1 MIEMNLRRLTMT
13 KIKVDVNSVPIN
25 EGDYIVITYDN
36 KITPAQEIKSVF
48 DSICQEFKDRNRV
61 IAIPNSMEII
71 AYNKSRMIEMLR
83 NLLNELEGNNE

>member
-1 MIEMNLRRLTMT
+1 MYDIYST
-13 KIKVDVNSVPIN
+13 PIN

-36 KITPAQEIKSVF
+36 TITPEKIKSVF

-83 NLLNELEGNNE
+83 NLLNELEDNND

>member
-1 MIEMNLRRLTMT
+1 MIIIYNLETLS
-13 KIKVDVNSVPIN
+13 VN
-25 EGDYIVITYDN
+25 EDDYIVITYDN
-36 KITPAQEIKSVF
+36 KITPVEVKSVF

-83 NLLNELEGNNE
+83 NLLNELEDNND

>member
-1 MIEMNLRRLTMT
+1 MIIIYNLETL
-13 KIKVDVNSVPIN
+13 SIN
-25 EGDYIVITYDN
+25 DGDYIVITYDN
-36 KITPAQEIKSVF
+36 KITPTKIKSVF

-83 NLLNELEGNNE
+83 NLLNELEDNND

>member
-1 MIEMNLRRLTMT
+1 MIIIYNLETLQ
-13 KIKVDVNSVPIN
+13 IN

-36 KITPAQEIKSVF
+36 KTTPAKIKSVF

-83 NLLNELEGNNE
+83 NLLNELEDNND

>member
-1 MIEMNLRRLTMT
+1 MRGNMYDIYS
-13 KIKVDVNSVPIN
+13 IPIN

-36 KITPAQEIKSVF
+36 TITPEKIKSVF

-83 NLLNELEGNNE
+83 NLLNELEDNND

>member
-1 MIEMNLRRLTMT
+1 MIIIYNLETL
-13 KIKVDVNSVPIN
+13 SIN
-25 EGDYIVITYDN
+25 DGDYIVITYDN
-36 KITPAQEIKSVF
+36 KITPAKIKSVF

-83 NLLNELEGNNE
+83 NLLNELEGNND

>member
-1 MIEMNLRRLTMT
+1 MYDIYST
-13 KIKVDVNSVPIN
+13 PIN

-36 KITPAQEIKSVF
+36 KATPAQEIKSVF

-83 NLLNELEGNNE
+83 NLLNELEDNND

>member
-1 MIEMNLRRLTMT
+1 MIIIYSLETL
-13 KIKVDVNSVPIN
+13 SVN

-36 KITPAQEIKSVF
+36 KITPAKIKSVF

-83 NLLNELEGNNE
+83 NLLNELEDNND

>member
-1 MIEMNLRRLTMT
+1 MY
-13 KIKVDVNSVPIN
+13 DVNSFPIN

-36 KITPAQEIKSVF
+36 KITPEKIKSVF

-83 NLLNELEGNNE
+83 NLLNELENNND

>member
-1 MIEMNLRRLTMT
+1 MIIIYNLETL
-13 KIKVDVNSVPIN
+13 SVN

-36 KITPAQEIKSVF
+36 KITPVKVKSVF
-48 DSICQEFKDRNRV
+48 DSICQEFKNRNRV

-83 NLLNELEGNNE
+83 NLLNELEGNND

>member
-1 MIEMNLRRLTMT
+1 MIIIYNLETL
-13 KIKVDVNSVPIN
+13 SVN

-36 KITPAQEIKSVF
+36 KITPAKIKSVF

-71 AYNKSRMIEMLR
+71 AYSKSRMIEMLR
-83 NLLNELEGNNE
+83 NLLNELEDNND

>member
-1 MIEMNLRRLTMT
+1 MIIIYNLETL
-13 KIKVDVNSVPIN
+13 SVN

-36 KITPAQEIKSVF
+36 KITPAKIKSVF

-71 AYNKSRMIEMLR
+71 AYNKTRMIEMLR
-83 NLLNELEGNNE
+83 NLLNELEDNND

>member
-1 MIEMNLRRLTMT
+1 MIIIYNLETL
-13 KIKVDVNSVPIN
+13 SVN

-36 KITPAQEIKSVF
+36 KITPAKIKSVF

-83 NLLNELEGNNE
+83 NLLNELEDNNG

>member
-1 MIEMNLRRLTMT
+1 MIIIYNLETL
-13 KIKVDVNSVPIN
+13 SIN

-36 KITPAQEIKSVF
+36 TITPQRIKSVF

-83 NLLNELEGNNE
+83 NLLNELEDNND

>member
-1 MIEMNLRRLTMT
+1 MY
-13 KIKVDVNSVPIN
+13 DVTSVPIN

-83 NLLNELEGNNE
+83 NLLNELEDNND

>member
-1 MIEMNLRRLTMT
+1 MKKGMIIIYNLETL
-13 KIKVDVNSVPIN
+13 SVN

-36 KITPAQEIKSVF
+36 KITPEKIKSVF

-83 NLLNELEGNNE
+83 NLLNELEDNND

>member
-1 MIEMNLRRLTMT
+1 MIIIYNLETL
-13 KIKVDVNSVPIN
+13 SVN

-36 KITPAQEIKSVF
+36 KITPAKIKSVF

-83 NLLNELEGNNE
+83 NLLNELEGNND

>member
-1 MIEMNLRRLTMT
+1 MRGNMYDIYS
-13 KIKVDVNSVPIN
+13 IPIN

-36 KITPAQEIKSVF
+36 KITPVEVKSVF

-61 IAIPNSMEII
+61 ITIPNSMEII

-83 NLLNELEGNNE
+83 NLLNELEGNND

>member
-1 MIEMNLRRLTMT
+1 MY
-13 KIKVDVNSVPIN
+13 DVNSVPIN

-36 KITPAQEIKSVF
+36 KITPAKIKSVF

-71 AYNKSRMIEMLR
+71 AYYTQL
-83 NLLNELEGNNE
+83 

>member
-1 MIEMNLRRLTMT
+1 MIIIYNLETL
-13 KIKVDVNSVPIN
+13 SVN

-36 KITPAQEIKSVF
+36 KITPAKIKSVF

-83 NLLNELEGNNE
+83 NLLNELEHNND

>member
-1 MIEMNLRRLTMT
+1 MIIIYNLETL
-13 KIKVDVNSVPIN
+13 SVN

-36 KITPAQEIKSVF
+36 KITPAKIKSVF

-83 NLLNELEGNNE
+83 NLLNELEDNNE

>member
-1 MIEMNLRRLTMT
+1 MITIYNLETL
-13 KIKVDVNSVPIN
+13 SVN

-36 KITPAQEIKSVF
+36 KITPAKIKSVF

-83 NLLNELEGNNE
+83 NLLNELEDNND

>member
-1 MIEMNLRRLTMT
+1 MIVIYNLETL
-13 KIKVDVNSVPIN
+13 SVN

-36 KITPAQEIKSVF
+36 KITPEKIKSVF

-83 NLLNELEGNNE
+83 NLLNELEDNNE

>member
-1 MIEMNLRRLTMT
+1 MKKGMIIIYNLETL
-13 KIKVDVNSVPIN
+13 SVN

-36 KITPAQEIKSVF
+36 KTTQAEVKSVF

-71 AYNKSRMIEMLR
+71 AYNKSEMIEFLR
-83 NLLNELEGNNE
+83 KTLNELEDNND

>member
-1 MIEMNLRRLTMT
+1 MIIIYNLETL
-13 KIKVDVNSVPIN
+13 SIN

-36 KITPAQEIKSVF
+36 KITPAKIKSVF

-83 NLLNELEGNNE
+83 NLLNELEDNND

>member
-1 MIEMNLRRLTMT
+1 MIIIYNLETL
-13 KIKVDVNSVPIN
+13 SVN

-36 KITPAQEIKSVF
+36 KITPAKIKSVF
-48 DSICQEFKDRNRV
+48 DSIYQEFKDRNRV

-83 NLLNELEGNNE
+83 NLLNELEDNND

>member
-1 MIEMNLRRLTMT
+1 MIIIYNLETL
-13 KIKVDVNSVPIN
+13 SVN

-36 KITPAQEIKSVF
+36 KITPAKIKSVF
-48 DSICQEFKDRNRV
+48 DSICQEFKNRNRV

-83 NLLNELEGNNE
+83 NLLNELEGNND